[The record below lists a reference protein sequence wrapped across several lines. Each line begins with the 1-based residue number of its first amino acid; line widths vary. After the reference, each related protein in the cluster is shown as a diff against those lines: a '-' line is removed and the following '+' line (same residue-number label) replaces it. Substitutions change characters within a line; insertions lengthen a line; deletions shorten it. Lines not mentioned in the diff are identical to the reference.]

1 MKQKLINDVVQE
13 MLPFLNNAQAERLQ
27 DVLQHALW
35 RYEVCETADKPERE
49 QDLPAMFLSA
59 KRIEGCSEKSLKYYE
74 STIQAMLDEL
84 GKGVKE
90 IVTEDIRRYLTNL
103 GWKMRIIFSKV
114 RSGGYIRSR
123 QQAISKKLILTKPLS

>member
-13 MLPFLNNAQAERLQ
+13 MLPFLNNAQVERLQ

-35 RYEVCETADKPERE
+35 HYEVNETTDEKPERE
-49 QDLPAMFLSA
+49 QDLVALFLSA
-59 KRIEGCSEKSLKYYE
+59 KRIEGCSEKSLKYYQ

-90 IVTEDIRRYLTNL
+90 ILTEDIRVYLTDYRQKKQSSRVTIDNIR
-103 GWKMRIIFSKV
+103 RILSSFFSW
-114 RSGGYIRSR
+114 
-123 QQAISKKLILTKPLS
+123 LED